1 MRPQLH
7 LHVSPTSSQLSDF
20 DFQYQSI
27 PKPAAAQLQR
37 PVVSST
43 NSSHHQQPTTA
54 AGTNQ
59 QFDLQLVTKLHKSDK
74 EIAVL
79 KAQVDFYTQSADR
92 TTKIQNDV
100 KALCFEILDKGAD
113 LTKKKDATVATENYT
128 ALSTT
133 ISTVVAATGSRK
145 EEVNSRSFPTTS
157 NNHMMFPVFAAAPP
171 TIVNLSTQQSL
182 LSTEEFSRASISS
195 TPLATVQ
202 HTAASSTSTAR
213 NSSL

>member
-7 LHVSPTSSQLSDF
+7 LHVSPTSSPLSDF

-27 PKPAAAQLQR
+27 RKPAAAQLQR

-74 EIAVL
+74 EIAML

-92 TTKIQNDV
+92 TTKIQNDM

-113 LTKKKDATVATENYT
+113 LTKKGATVATENNA

-133 ISTVVAATGSRK
+133 ISTVRGCCNRVKKRRGLFRNISH
-145 EEVNSRSFPTTS
+145 NFP
-157 NNHMMFPVFAAAPP
+157 
-171 TIVNLSTQQSL
+171 
-182 LSTEEFSRASISS
+182 
-195 TPLATVQ
+195 
-202 HTAASSTSTAR
+202 
-213 NSSL
+213 

>member
-7 LHVSPTSSQLSDF
+7 LHVSPTSSPLSDF

-27 PKPAAAQLQR
+27 RKPAAAQLQR

-74 EIAVL
+74 EIAML

-92 TTKIQNDV
+92 TTKIQNDM

-113 LTKKKDATVATENYT
+113 LTKKRCDRRNRELYSFKHHHLYSGCCNRVKKRRGLFRN
-128 ALSTT
+128 
-133 ISTVVAATGSRK
+133 ISH
-145 EEVNSRSFPTTS
+145 NFP
-157 NNHMMFPVFAAAPP
+157 
-171 TIVNLSTQQSL
+171 
-182 LSTEEFSRASISS
+182 
-195 TPLATVQ
+195 
-202 HTAASSTSTAR
+202 
-213 NSSL
+213 